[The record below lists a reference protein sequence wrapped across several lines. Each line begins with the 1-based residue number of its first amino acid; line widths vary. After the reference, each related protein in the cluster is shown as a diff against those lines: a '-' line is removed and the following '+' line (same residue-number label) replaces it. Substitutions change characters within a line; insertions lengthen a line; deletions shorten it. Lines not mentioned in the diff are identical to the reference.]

1 MSKNYIRVYC
11 NGVKIRS
18 TGSEKYYRDSVLLD
32 LGIGIPELFLDKRF
46 TGKRLFI
53 LNNLVREMKS
63 QAITNIFDECI
74 FTVEYVRKT
83 NKTKKVVGYF
93 FVPYYLKASW
103 LDDKN
108 LEYILLNTPLK
119 LSEPYVSKSYEFPG
133 WVFGHKI
140 IENNEWL
147 KNEIFHIPLYRGDPS
162 GIRCRLGGGFL

>member
-32 LGIGIPELFLDKRF
+32 LGIGIPKLFLDERF
-46 TGKRLFI
+46 NGNQSYI
-53 LNNLVREMKS
+53 LNNLIQEMKS

-83 NKTKKVVGYF
+83 NNVKKVIGYF
-93 FVPYYLKASW
+93 FVPYSLKAVGS
-103 LDDKN
+103 DN
-108 LEYILLNTPLK
+108 NFNYILVDTPVK
-119 LSEPYVSKSYEFPG
+119 LSEQYASKSYEFPG

-147 KNEIFHIPLYRGDPS
+147 KNEIFHIPLYRDDPS
-162 GIRCRLGGGFL
+162 GIRCCLGGEFL